1 MIGNNYITLPSWLD
15 DYIFNHLGA
24 SYQRFN
30 SDMLAINYGKK
41 ETLQYLGT
49 YFPRSYSESYTIF
62 SQYFS
67 IYSKIY
73 TDKSELNI
81 FDFGCGTGGELMG
94 LTSAIRERIP
104 NVNTIN
110 IHAFD
115 GNQYALRIME
125 QIVAYCQG
133 IYSTPKINTRI
144 APFRIDD
151 FYDLSLFQEEC
162 LSETNKYDIILT
174 FKAIC
179 ELVTKQ
185 QFETKN
191 PYAHIINTF
200 APYLTENGIMC
211 IADITSHSDISQEW
225 LPKMLDRGIS
235 ATTCNVLM
243 QNKDFSESYYITH
256 SRKQNELTKIAWR
269 ILKPRLS

>member
-1 MIGNNYITLPSWLD
+1 MRNNTITLPSWLD
-15 DYIFNHLGA
+15 DYIFNHLEA
-24 SYQRFN
+24 SYQRCN
-30 SDMLAINYGKK
+30 SDMLVIDYGKK
-41 ETLQYLGT
+41 EILQYLGT
-49 YFPRSYSESYTIF
+49 YFPRSYAESYSIF
-62 SQYFS
+62 SLYL
-67 IYSKIY
+67 SKYREMY
-73 TDKSELNI
+73 TDKCELNI
-81 FDFGCGTGGELMG
+81 FDFGCGTGGELIG
-94 LTSAIRERIP
+94 LISAMKEHIP
-104 NVNTIN
+104 NVNTLN
-110 IHAFD
+110 IHAID
-115 GNQYALRIME
+115 GNLDALRIME
-125 QIVAYCQG
+125 QIVTHCQKMF
-133 IYSTPKINTRI
+133 STLKINTRI

-162 LSETNKYDIILT
+162 LSQSRKYDIILT

-191 PYAHIINTF
+191 PYAHVINTF
-200 APYLTENGIMC
+200 APYLSENGIMC

-225 LPKMLDRGIS
+225 LPKMLDSGIKS
-235 ATTCNVLM
+235 TTCNVLM